1 MADALLPPDLI
12 ATLARETAVGDLG
25 PHGNRRVCDMRSG
38 SWAWVVILAAI
49 LWIGSDTADAQTNLQ
64 PQPGRGFFDF
74 LMQGNRAR
82 SPTATNQGRVVT
94 PSEPSRAR
102 ADGTAR
108 AAAPAVAAVPKEDAA
123 KVVLVLG
130 DSLAANLAAGLDT
143 AFADTPQVRVVS
155 KVNADT
161 ALVRADQYDWVTEA
175 ATILAATPHDAIVV
189 MLGINDR
196 QPRYDEAGKVV
207 AAPRAEGWDAYY
219 RERLDGLARAL
230 TATGK
235 PVLWVGLPPT
245 SRPEFTSFLVHV
257 NDLAR
262 STMEGAKVSFVDIW
276 PGFTD
281 DEGRYAASGPD
292 IDGQERRLRASDGL
306 HFTRSGQRK
315 LAFFVEPDL
324 RRLLEGGE
332 VAAPAPVVEDVGPSL
347 AAISDPWALP
357 TPPWSQ
363 VGPVVALTGSDEGLT
378 ETELAGGPTSPRPG
392 LPPERSLMLKGV
404 DPNRPFPFVETPTY
418 RRLVEGLSID
428 APFGR
433 IDDFQMPLVKAPR
446 PAAPGPRT
454 EAPPGMPP
462 GTPDGADTAA
472 MLATAR

>member
-1 MADALLPPDLI
+1 MRVGGR
-12 ATLARETAVGDLG
+12 TWAVL
-25 PHGNRRVCDMRSG
+25 M
-38 SWAWVVILAAI
+38 AAI
-49 LWIGSDTADAQTNLQ
+49 LWIGADLAHAQTNLQ

-82 SPTATNQGRVVT
+82 QPTATTPSRAVT
-94 PSEPSRAR
+94 PSEANRAR
-102 ADGTAR
+102 VDGTAR
-108 AAAPAVAAVPKEDAA
+108 AAAPALIAVPKEETA

-161 ALVRADQYDWVTEA
+161 ALVRADQYDWVSEA
-175 ATILAATPHDAIVV
+175 ATILSETPHDAIVV

-196 QPRYDEAGKVV
+196 QPQYDENGKVV
-207 AAPRAEGWDAYY
+207 AAPRAEAWDVYY
-219 RERLDGLARAL
+219 RQRLEALARAL

-245 SRPEFTSFLVHV
+245 ARPEFTSFLVHL
-257 NDLAR
+257 NELAR
-262 STMEGAKVSFVDIW
+262 ATMDSAKVSFVDIW

-315 LAFFVEPDL
+315 LAFFVEPEL

-332 VAAPAPVVEDVGPSL
+332 VAAPAPEVEQLGPSL

-357 TPPWSQ
+357 PPPWSQ
-363 VGPVVALTGSDEGLT
+363 VGPVVALTGTDEGLT

-392 LPPERSLMLKGV
+392 LPPARSLMLKGA

-418 RRLVEGLSID
+418 RRLVEGLAID

-433 IDDFQMPLVKAPR
+433 VDDFQTLFAKPTR
-446 PAAPGPRT
+446 PAAPGPQT
-454 EAPPGMPP
+454 EAPASP
-462 GTPDGADTAA
+462 AA
-472 MLATAR
+472 SETLATVR